1 MGCTGYAGQQLVNIL
16 LHHNHAEI
24 VGLSSNTYANQ
35 YANEVLNFSKSLLDI
50 KIIKNAD
57 FILNAKYYDLVFT
70 ALPHKTSMEAV
81 SQLLK
86 INGNLKIVD
95 LSADYRFKEYA
106 IYEDW
111 YDCIHIDR
119 ENLEKTVYGLCEL
132 NRESIS
138 KSQIVGNPGCYPTSV
153 LLGILPIIEKDFI
166 DINSI
171 IIDSKSG
178 YSGAGV
184 KPEGYKMFT
193 ESMGN
198 SYPYGNAKHR
208 HLSEMEDNISKL
220 VDEDVLIQFTP
231 NLIPVKRGIISNIY
245 INLTKKIT
253 YNELLTIYQEYY
265 LNESF
270 VEVYD
275 EIPKLSWV
283 IGTNNCLIGFSLD
296 QRTNRMI
303 ITSTIDNLIKGAA
316 GQAVQN
322 MNLMYGLNETEG
334 LEVIKVKP

>member
-1 MGCTGYAGQQLVNIL
+1 
-16 LHHNHAEI
+16 
-24 VGLSSNTYANQ
+24 
-35 YANEVLNFSKSLLDI
+35 
-50 KIIKNAD
+50 
-57 FILNAKYYDLVFT
+57 
-70 ALPHKTSMEAV
+70 
-81 SQLLK
+81 
-86 INGNLKIVD
+86 
-95 LSADYRFKEYA
+95 
-106 IYEDW
+106 
-111 YDCIHIDR
+111 
-119 ENLEKTVYGLCEL
+119 
-132 NRESIS
+132 
-138 KSQIVGNPGCYPTSV
+138 
-153 LLGILPIIEKDFI
+153 
-166 DINSI
+166 
-171 IIDSKSG
+171 
-178 YSGAGV
+178 
-184 KPEGYKMFT
+184 
-193 ESMGN
+193 
-198 SYPYGNAKHR
+198 
-208 HLSEMEDNISKL
+208 MEDNISKL